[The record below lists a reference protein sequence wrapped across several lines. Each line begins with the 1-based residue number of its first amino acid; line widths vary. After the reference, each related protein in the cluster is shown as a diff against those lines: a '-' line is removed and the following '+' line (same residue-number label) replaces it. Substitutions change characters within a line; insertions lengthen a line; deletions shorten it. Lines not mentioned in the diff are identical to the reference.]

1 MFLLS
6 VQSLSLMF
14 AEDLSVSVFSLQRD
28 VVEGTANFTPF
39 TSYCCLPCFCF
50 NFLDQVNV
58 AHSVSKGFH
67 LVCVLI
73 FEKKTY

>member
-1 MFLLS
+1 
-6 VQSLSLMF
+6 MF
-14 AEDLSVSVFSLQRD
+14 AEDSSVCLQFTEGRSR
-28 VVEGTANFTPF
+28 VEGTAHFTPV
-39 TSYCCLPCFCF
+39 TSYCCLPRFCF